1 MTGAENMGVCE
12 TGAGPMIEISGLK
25 KHFSLYRGF
34 FSPAQKVRAVDG
46 VSLAINRGGI
56 VGVVGESGSGK
67 TTLAR
72 AILKLIKPTE
82 GSIKIDGIDITKA
95 TAEQET
101 KMRAEISVVFQ
112 DPASNLNPR
121 QTVESSIIRP
131 MIIHGVKK
139 TDAKAYARDVM
150 GIIKMDEHYLRSY
163 PHQLSG
169 GQLQRIA
176 IARAMVL
183 NPKVIILDEPTS
195 ALDIS
200 VQAQV
205 LNMLLDLQESMGLT
219 YMIITHDLNVIR
231 YFSDT
236 VAVMYLGKLVEYG
249 LTEEVAGNPRHPYT
263 QGLMGASPILDPT
276 LRGRTKNLMPGE
288 PGSLINL
295 PKGCRFFPRCDKA
308 DSRCENQEPNEVAAG
323 PNHTVSCFLYD
334 GKKAGDNG

>member
-1 MTGAENMGVCE
+1 MGVCE
-12 TGAGPMIEISGLK
+12 TGTGPMIEVSGLK
-25 KHFSLYRGF
+25 KYFSLYGGF
-34 FSPAQKVRAVDG
+34 WGAVRKVRAVDG
-46 VSLAINRGGI
+46 VSLAIDRGGT
-56 VGVVGESGSGK
+56 VGLVGESGSGK

-72 AILKLIKPTE
+72 TILKLTKPTE
-82 GSIKIDGIDITKA
+82 GAIRIDGVDITKA
-95 TAEQET
+95 TAAQET
-101 KMRAEISVVFQ
+101 KMRSEVAVVFQ

-139 TDAKAYARDVM
+139 SDARAKAREVM
-150 GIIKMDEHYLRSY
+150 SMIKMDEHYLRSY

-176 IARAMVL
+176 IARALVL
-183 NPKVIILDEPTS
+183 APKVIILDEPTS

-249 LTEEVAGNPRHPYT
+249 LTEDVVGNPRHPYT
-263 QGLMGASPILDPT
+263 RGLMGASPILDPT
-276 LRGRTKNLMPGE
+276 HRGRVKDLMPGE

-308 DSRCENQEPNEVAAG
+308 SARCESLEPHDVAVG
-323 PNHTVSCFLYD
+323 PSHTVGCFLYD
-334 GKKAGDNG
+334 GKKAGDKG

>member
-1 MTGAENMGVCE
+1 MTTVEN
-12 TGAGPMIEISGLK
+12 TGSREVSASPMIEIGGLK
-25 KHFSLYRGF
+25 KYFSLRGGL
-34 FSPAQKVRAVDG
+34 FSPARKVKAVDG
-46 VSLAINRGGI
+46 VSLTVERGGI

-72 AILKLIKPTE
+72 MILKLIRPTE
-82 GSIKIDGIDITKA
+82 GFIKIDGVDISKT
-95 TAEQET
+95 TARQDT
-101 KMRAEISVVFQ
+101 KMRSEISVVFQ

-139 TDAKAYARDVM
+139 TDAKSHAREVM
-150 GIIKMDEHYLRSY
+150 DMIKMDEHYLRSY

-176 IARAMVL
+176 IARAIAL
-183 NPKVIILDEPTS
+183 KPKVIILDEPTS

-205 LNMLLDLQESMGLT
+205 LNMLLDLQENMRLT
-219 YMIITHDLNVIR
+219 YVIITHDLNVIR

-249 LTEEVAGNPRHPYT
+249 SAEEVSEKPGHPYT
-263 QGLMGASPILDPT
+263 RGLMGASPILDPT
-276 LRGRTKNLMPGE
+276 LRGRVKNLMPGE
-288 PGSLINL
+288 PGSLINP

-308 DSRCENQEPNEVAAG
+308 DSRCESLEPDDVTVG
-323 PNHTVSCFLYD
+323 PNHTVNCFLYD
-334 GKKAGDNG
+334 RRESW

>member
-1 MTGAENMGVCE
+1 MTEAENMSAQE
-12 TGAGPMIEISGLK
+12 TGPMIEIIGLK
-25 KHFSLYRGF
+25 KYFSLQSGF
-34 FSPAQKVRAVDG
+34 FAPARKIKAVDG
-46 VSLAINRGGI
+46 VSLSVEKGGI

-72 AILKLIKPTE
+72 MILKLIKPTE
-82 GSIKIDGIDITKA
+82 GSVKIGGVDIARA
-95 TAEQET
+95 TAAQET
-101 KMRAEISVVFQ
+101 KMRSEIAVVFQ

-139 TDAKAYARDVM
+139 TDARGRARDVM
-150 GIIKMDEHYLRSY
+150 SMIKMDEHYLRSY

-176 IARAMVL
+176 IARAIAL
-183 NPKVIILDEPTS
+183 KPKVIILDEPTS

-205 LNMLLDLQESMGLT
+205 LNMLLDLQENMGLT
-219 YMIITHDLNVIR
+219 YVIITHDLNVIR
-231 YFSDT
+231 YFSDM

-249 LTEEVAGNPRHPYT
+249 PAEEVAGNPRHPYT
-263 QGLMGASPILDPT
+263 RGLMGASPILDPT

-288 PGSLINL
+288 PGSLINP
-295 PKGCRFFPRCDKA
+295 PKGCRFSPRCDKA
-308 DSRCENQEPNEVAAG
+308 GGHCDILEPDDVTVG
-323 PNHTVSCFLYD
+323 PNHTVNCFLYD
-334 GKKAGDNG
+334 ARESR

>member
-1 MTGAENMGVCE
+1 MTGTENMLASQTDAE
-12 TGAGPMIEISGLK
+12 TMIEMSGVK
-25 KHFSLYRGF
+25 KYFPLRGGF
-34 FSPAQKVRAVDG
+34 FGPTLKVRAVDG
-46 VSLAINRGGI
+46 VNLTVNRGGI
-56 VGVVGESGSGK
+56 VGIVGESGSGK

-72 AILKLIKPTE
+72 MILKLVKPTE
-82 GSIKIDGIDITKA
+82 GVIKIDGVDITKA

-101 KMRAEISVVFQ
+101 KMRSEIAVVFQ

-121 QTVESSIIRP
+121 QTVESSISRP

-139 TDAKAYARDVM
+139 SEARAQAHDVM
-150 GIIKMDEHYLRSY
+150 GMIKMDEHYLRSY

-176 IARAMVL
+176 IARALVL
-183 NPKVIILDEPTS
+183 KPKVIILDEPTS

-205 LNMLLDLQESMGLT
+205 LNMLLDLQESMNLT

-249 LTEEVAGNPRHPYT
+249 HTEEVTGNPRHPYT
-263 QGLMGASPILDPT
+263 QGLMGASPILDPS
-276 LRGRTKNLMPGE
+276 LRGRTKKLLPGE

-308 DSRCENQEPNEVAAG
+308 DGRCEKREPDDVTVG
-323 PNHTVSCFLYD
+323 PNHTVNCFLYD
-334 GKKAGDNG
+334 GRKAGD

>member
-1 MTGAENMGVCE
+1 
-12 TGAGPMIEISGLK
+12 MIEVTGLK
-25 KHFSLYRGF
+25 KHFSLYGGF
-34 FSPAQKVRAVDG
+34 FGQARKVRAVDG
-46 VSLAINRGGI
+46 VSLAIGRGGI
-56 VGVVGESGSGK
+56 VGLVGESGSGK

-72 AILKLIKPTE
+72 TILKLTKPTE
-82 GSIKIDGIDITKA
+82 GSIKIDGVDITKA
-95 TAEQET
+95 TAAQET
-101 KMRAEISVVFQ
+101 KMRSEVAVVFQ

-139 TDAKAYARDVM
+139 SDAIAKARDVM
-150 GIIKMDEHYLRSY
+150 GMIKMDEHYLRSY

-183 NPKVIILDEPTS
+183 EPKVIILDEPTS

-205 LNMLLDLQESMGLT
+205 LNMLLDLQEGMGLT

-249 LTEEVAGNPRHPYT
+249 PTEEVAGNPRHPYT

-276 LRGRTKNLMPGE
+276 LRGRAKNLMPGE
-288 PGSLINL
+288 PGSLIDL
-295 PKGCRFFPRCDKA
+295 PKGCRFFPRCEKA
-308 DSRCENQEPNEVAAG
+308 EGRCGGQAPGDVAVG
-323 PNHTVSCFLYD
+323 PGHTVSCFLYD
-334 GKKAGDNG
+334 GRKAGDKRA